1 MKLEFKD
8 VQPNSYITLVNIGYT
23 KSSYGDNW
31 YDWEPVTGK
40 TDFFK
45 VEKKGKKYLHG
56 YYVYFSDEGKEV
68 VSSFMSYIDVSKT
81 KQLIFSGLRRDME
94 QKYREYEK
102 AQREHDKKE
111 QNACYEI
118 DRYTRDLNYKMREE
132 WREKNP
138 SPNAPKIDTYQ

>member
-8 VQPNSYITLVNIGYT
+8 VQPNSYITLVNIGYS
-23 KSSYGDNW
+23 KSRYGDNW
-31 YDWEPVTGK
+31 YEWEPVKGK

-68 VSSFMSYIDVSKT
+68 VSSFLSRIDVSET
-81 KQLIFSGLRRDME
+81 KQLIFNGLRRDLE

-102 AQREHDKKE
+102 AQRVHDEKE
-111 QNACYEI
+111 QNAYYEI
-118 DRYTRDLNYKMREE
+118 DRKTRDLNWQMREE